1 MARAAAMARVVHRT
15 PSMTPTT
22 LAHLAATR
30 PAASRV
36 FRRHRLDFCCGGQ
49 RFLTEVCADRA
60 LDPEAILRE
69 IETETVHPDDPA
81 SMLALPVAAIVPH
94 IVERYHE
101 PLRRELPELIALATK
116 VERVHADKGDCPHG
130 LAAHLELMQADILT
144 HLAKEEQVLFPMILD
159 GAGPRT
165 RGPITVILREH
176 DDHGDNLKKLR
187 ALAHDFAPPE
197 AACTTWR
204 ALYLRLEEFEGE
216 LMDHIALENN
226 VLFPKALN
234 PEARAAS

>member
-1 MARAAAMARVVHRT
+1 MN
-15 PSMTPTT
+15 PIT
-22 LAHLAATR
+22 LAELAATR
-30 PAASRV
+30 LAASRV

-49 RFLTEVCADRA
+49 RPLTEVCAERD

-69 IETETVHPDDPA
+69 IEEETVHPDDPA
-81 SMLALPVAAIVPH
+81 SLVDRDVETIVPH
-94 IVERYHE
+94 IVARYHE
-101 PLRRELPELIALATK
+101 PLRDELPELIALARK
-116 VERVHADKGDCPHG
+116 VERVHAEKNGCPHG
-130 LAAHLELMQADILT
+130 LAAHLELMHTDILS
-144 HLAKEEQVLFPMILD
+144 HLAKEEQVLFPMILA

-165 RGPITVILREH
+165 RGPISVMLREH
-176 DDHGDNLKKLR
+176 DDHGDNLRKMR
-187 ALAHDFAPPE
+187 QLADDFQPPE

-204 ALYLRLEEFEGE
+204 ALYLRLEELEGE